1 MTNIFTMFSILIQ
14 DNSQMKMYMKIQ
26 HSYVYI
32 IIHFVEKCGLFEWK
46 QICAGFSF
54 IYVCNVEDLTIRRG

>member
-1 MTNIFTMFSILIQ
+1 
-14 DNSQMKMYMKIQ
+14 MKMYMKIQ

-54 IYVCNVEDLTIRRG
+54 IYVCNVGDLTIRRG